1 MHLRELDVYW
11 KNDWSESNRS
21 LIKLVCLSMLK
32 VELKDIDL

>member
-21 LIKLVCLSMLK
+21 FIKPVYLSMLK
-32 VELKDIDL
+32 AELKAIGL